1 MRCTGE
7 GKPVVL
13 MDAPIGETS
22 DIWTAV
28 EPLLSKHTKVRRERE
43 ESKSI
48 NTRGNKRGKIQ
59 LYSFIIQV
67 CVYDRGGLGFSQ
79 RGYKVLKREEGRDGM
94 MYTRIEHQ

>member
-28 EPLLSKHTKVRRERE
+28 EPLLSKHTKVRRGRE

-48 NTRGNKRGKIQ
+48 NTRGSKREKIQ

-79 RGYKVLKREEGRDGM
+79 RGYKVLKRERWYDVHS
-94 MYTRIEHQ
+94 Y